1 MLKFFSQLISFVI
14 AHSLLLGAGAFML
27 LRGALSRALSGAIV
41 ERFCP
46 APAEL
51 PQKRN
56 YGSFYE
62 RLTHF
67 VPDAIEESVL
77 RQARQQRVAEQVR
90 RQFLEL
96 VVECLFN
103 LIIALAA
110 YLTGFFLT
118 KIGLLSPEWLIFVVR
133 LVSLAIFVQAGL
145 RLWESWDSLSLKGLK
160 DFYGE
165 FGLNLFRFVE
175 FQIASMVEQQ
185 AAAAIESRVELLG
198 RVERYA
204 YRYLGSGTAY
214 YAREVS
220 RRALDENR
228 AAIRWILALAAA
240 SAASYYAVMLFL
252 IAPLVRHETG
262 ESFFRFV
269 FFDPIAA
276 ALRFSGAH
284 PLMLA
289 LTGALV
295 FAVFHQRRRLLR
307 WLAPA
312 IVAVLAFI
320 EKRL

>member
-118 KIGLLSPEWLIFVVR
+118 KLRLLSPEWLIFVVR

-165 FGLNLFRFVE
+165 FGLNLFRFVA
-175 FQIASMVEQQ
+175 FQIASMVEQ
-185 AAAAIESRVELLG
+185 AAIESRVERLG
-198 RVERYA
+198 RVEWDA

-289 LTGALV
+289 LIGALV
-295 FAVFHQRRRLLR
+295 FAVYHQRRRLLR
-307 WLAPA
+307 LLAPA
-312 IVAVLAFI
+312 IVAALAFI

>member
-51 PQKRN
+51 PPKRN

-110 YLTGFFLT
+110 F
-118 KIGLLSPEWLIFVVR
+118 I
-133 LVSLAIFVQAGL
+133 
-145 RLWESWDSLSLKGLK
+145 
-160 DFYGE
+160 
-165 FGLNLFRFVE
+165 
-175 FQIASMVEQQ
+175 
-185 AAAAIESRVELLG
+185 
-198 RVERYA
+198 
-204 YRYLGSGTAY
+204 
-214 YAREVS
+214 
-220 RRALDENR
+220 
-228 AAIRWILALAAA
+228 
-240 SAASYYAVMLFL
+240 L
-252 IAPLVRHETG
+252 IAFLGVSAVWVILG
-262 ESFFRFV
+262 
-269 FFDPIAA
+269 AA
-276 ALRFSGAH
+276 VCGI
-284 PLMLA
+284 
-289 LTGALV
+289 V
-295 FAVFHQRRRLLR
+295 WVLLR
-307 WLAPA
+307 KKPEGGA
-312 IVAVLAFI
+312 
-320 EKRL
+320 

>member
-51 PQKRN
+51 PPKRN

-96 VVECLFN
+96 VVECLF
-103 LIIALAA
+103 
-110 YLTGFFLT
+110 
-118 KIGLLSPEWLIFVVR
+118 K
-133 LVSLAIFVQAGL
+133 
-145 RLWESWDSLSLKGLK
+145 WESWDSLSLKGLK

-185 AAAAIESRVELLG
+185 AAAAIESRVERLG

-289 LTGALV
+289 LIGALV
-295 FAVFHQRRRLLR
+295 FAVYHQRRRLLR
-307 WLAPA
+307 LLAPA
-312 IVAVLAFI
+312 IVAALAFI

>member
-118 KIGLLSPEWLIFVVR
+118 PEWLIFVVR

-185 AAAAIESRVELLG
+185 AAAAIESRVERLG

-220 RRALDENR
+220 RRALDENC

-295 FAVFHQRRRLLR
+295 FAVYHQRRRLLR
-307 WLAPA
+307 LLAPA
-312 IVAVLAFI
+312 NVAVLAFI